1 MHALILAAGRGS
13 RLIEAMP
20 KCLVEVGGRPLLL
33 HQLDALTRAGAE
45 RVTLVVGHCHAQ
57 VRAAAGGAATFVLN
71 DRYAVT
77 NSLYSFWLAQAAVK
91 GDLFVLNCD
100 VLFPSDILDQLVGT
114 GGSALAFDSGSG
126 EEDEHMKVCVRR
138 GRLVRMSKQLPPGS
152 CHGENVG
159 VLRLTEA
166 AAQAAFAAAASL
178 VHRGQER
185 DWLGAAVNAIAHRHP
200 IACVDVAGVPWVE
213 IDFPHDLAAARTQI
227 WPRIESLELLRR
239 RSRPAGQRWSP
250 TLAAAAPEAAAG

>member
-1 MHALILAAGRGS
+1 
-13 RLIEAMP
+13 
-20 KCLVEVGGRPLLL
+20 
-33 HQLDALTRAGAE
+33 
-45 RVTLVVGHCHAQ
+45 
-57 VRAAAGGAATFVLN
+57 
-71 DRYAVT
+71 
-77 NSLYSFWLAQAAVK
+77 
-91 GDLFVLNCD
+91 
-100 VLFPSDILDQLVGT
+100 
-114 GGSALAFDSGSG
+114 
-126 EEDEHMKVCVRR
+126 
-138 GRLVRMSKQLPPGS
+138 MSKQLPPGT